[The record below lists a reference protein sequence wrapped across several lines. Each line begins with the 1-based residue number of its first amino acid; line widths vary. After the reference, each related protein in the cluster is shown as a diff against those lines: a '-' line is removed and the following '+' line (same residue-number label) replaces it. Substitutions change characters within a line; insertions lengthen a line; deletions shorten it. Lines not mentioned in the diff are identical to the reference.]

1 MLVALSVRRLKPG
14 HYEEFRRAWEPDE
27 FPPPLTRAFHARRLD
42 NPDEVVSYG
51 LLDVDH
57 DDIESVRAAIAET
70 AEDGRQAAMAEHVE
84 ELLVDA
90 VFEVVEE
97 VVPAGRT

>member
-14 HYEEFRRAWEPDE
+14 HYDDFRRAWEPDE
-27 FPPPLTRAFHARRLD
+27 FPPPLTKAYHARRLD
-42 NPDEVVSYG
+42 NPDEVISFG

-57 DDIESVRAAIAET
+57 ADIERVRATIAET
-70 AEDGRQAAMAEHVE
+70 AEDGRQSAMAEHVE

-90 VFEVVEE
+90 VYEVVEE